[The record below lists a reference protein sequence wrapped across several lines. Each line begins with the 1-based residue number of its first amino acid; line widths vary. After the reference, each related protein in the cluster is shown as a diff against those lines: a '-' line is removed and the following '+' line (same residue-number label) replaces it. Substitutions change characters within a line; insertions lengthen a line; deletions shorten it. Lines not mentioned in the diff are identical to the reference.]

1 MTQAGR
7 ATRARHP
14 IDSAAVAAAYDR
26 AEAARWQ
33 VSRETFA
40 AAIVIAVEKRF
51 EDPAAAG
58 PAAVEAFIATLHA
71 ADLALACACRDGHPD
86 AWDHFVL
93 TYRPELYRAA
103 RAIAGEGG
111 RELADSLY
119 GELFGLAGDDGER
132 RSLLRYYQGR
142 SRLGTWLRSVLA
154 QRHVDAIR
162 ASRRLSS
169 IDDPDQHV
177 PEPAAAAPALEPD
190 AAARMRVAAGCV
202 SAAIERLDA
211 PSRLRLAYYY
221 VHGLTLAEAGR
232 LLGEHEATASRKLE
246 KARAALR
253 GLIETAL
260 AGHGLRASDVESWG
274 EVARQAWDAAL
285 AEALAVDA
293 PTAAGLQAPAV
304 ASFKV
309 ERTP

>member
-14 IDSAAVAAAYDR
+14 VDGAAVAAAYDR
-26 AEAARWQ
+26 ADPARWQ

-40 AAIVIAVEKRF
+40 AAVAIAVEKRF
-51 EDPAAAG
+51 DDAAAAG

-71 ADLALACACRDGHPD
+71 ADLALACACRDGHSD

-119 GELFGLAGDDGER
+119 AELFGLPGNDGER

-162 ASRRLSS
+162 ASRRLRS
-169 IDDPDQHV
+169 IDDPDADV

-190 AAARMRVAAGCV
+190 AAARMRVAAGCL
-202 SAAIERLDA
+202 SAAIEQLDA

-232 LLGEHEATASRKLE
+232 LFGEHEATASRKLE
-246 KARAALR
+246 KARVALR

-260 AGHGLRASDVESWG
+260 AGQGLRTSDVDSWAD
-274 EVARQAWDAAL
+274 VARQAWDAAL
-285 AEALAVDA
+285 AEALAVNA
-293 PTAAGLQAPAV
+293 PAAAGSQAPAGT
-304 ASFKV
+304 SFKG

>member
-14 IDSAAVAAAYDR
+14 VDGAAVAAAYDR

-40 AAIVIAVEKRF
+40 AAVAIAVEKRF
-51 EDPAAAG
+51 EDAAAAG

-119 GELFGLAGDDGER
+119 GELFGLAGNDGER

-162 ASRRLSS
+162 ASRRLRS

-177 PEPAAAAPALEPD
+177 PEPAAAARGPRARRGGPD
-190 AAARMRVAAGCV
+190 ARRRRVRVGGHRAARRAVQAA
-202 SAAIERLDA
+202 
-211 PSRLRLAYYY
+211 P
-221 VHGLTLAEAGR
+221 R
-232 LLGEHEATASRKLE
+232 LLLRSWADAWPRPVGCSASTRP
-246 KARAALR
+246 RR
-253 GLIETAL
+253 
-260 AGHGLRASDVESWG
+260 RASWRKPGRRCAD
-274 EVARQAWDAAL
+274 
-285 AEALAVDA
+285 
-293 PTAAGLQAPAV
+293 
-304 ASFKV
+304 
-309 ERTP
+309 